1 MRCAVAKEAPALLTV
16 KVPSPCWM
24 TAAVFWNAGLV
35 VSDLILQKKPK
46 IWVSMEDLSRII
58 CWWLSLKKGAL
69 HMANK
74 QRNKML
80 RSESTQRPLVCAF

>member
-1 MRCAVAKEAPALLTV
+1 MRCTVAKEAPALLTV

-24 TAAVFWNAGLV
+24 TAAVCWNAGLV

-58 CWWLSLKKGAL
+58 CWWLSLKKGTL

-80 RSESTQRPLVCAF
+80 RSESTQRPLVCVF